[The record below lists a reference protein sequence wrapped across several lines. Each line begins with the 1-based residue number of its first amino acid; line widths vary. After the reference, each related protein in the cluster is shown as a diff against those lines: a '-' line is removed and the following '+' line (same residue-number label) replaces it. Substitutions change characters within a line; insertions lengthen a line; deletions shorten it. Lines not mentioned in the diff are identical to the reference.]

1 MHYNLN
7 ARLFKDQ
14 YLDFSVERLV
24 FGSPKQKV
32 MEETKSYQE
41 RDLGHPSHHHHL
53 GSRKSRIVWE
63 CLTLCFPKVIYPE
76 KNFKTSSRKVRDS
89 TVGIRLTALR
99 LPETSS

>member
-1 MHYNLN
+1 
-7 ARLFKDQ
+7 
-14 YLDFSVERLV
+14 
-24 FGSPKQKV
+24 

-41 RDLGHPSHHHHL
+41 RDLGHPSHHHHHL